1 MSGLSMEC
9 AASFPVILLLCLV
22 NLFSSLRPTACPN
35 RMNRRL
41 FSVVILLLLLSACQ
55 RPARQS
61 AVRTTDYFPAAG
73 DAWERRKPEEVG
85 LNAALLAQAVDF
97 AKQQETRQMP
107 RDFSTQEEIFGTLL
121 GPIPSDRA
129 LTNGI
134 ILRHGYIVAEWG
146 ETARPDPTYS
156 VAKSVLSTLAGLTL
170 DRGLIK
176 TVQDPVGKY
185 IHDGGYDSDQNR
197 TITWEHH
204 LQQTSEWEG
213 ELWGKK
219 HDFVGATAY
228 GKGERKPRALQPTG
242 TFYEYNDVRIN
253 RMALS
258 LLRLWKKPL
267 PNVLKDEIMDP
278 IGASNTWQYVGY
290 PNARVAIDGKMMS
303 SVSGGTRWGG
313 GLWIS
318 TRDEARFGYLALR
331 QGRWQDKQLVSAD
344 WFKAAV
350 KRGPVGPDYG
360 YLWWLNTE
368 KKAWPSA
375 PTTSFA
381 AIGAGSNTIWIDP
394 EHDLVIVWRW
404 HDGSPDELIRRV
416 LAAVK

>member
-1 MSGLSMEC
+1 
-9 AASFPVILLLCLV
+9 
-22 NLFSSLRPTACPN
+22 
-35 RMNRRL
+35 MNRFKL
-41 FSVVILLLLLSACQ
+41 VAFAFFFLTAACQ
-55 RPARQS
+55 RPAQ
-61 AVRTTDYFPAAG
+61 RTTNRATDYFPAAG
-73 DAWERRKPEEVG
+73 DAWEHHKPEDVG
-85 LNAALLAQAVDF
+85 MDAALLQQAVSF
-97 AKQQETRQMP
+97 ARQRETTQMP

-121 GPIPSDRA
+121 GPVPSDRA
-129 LTNGI
+129 QTNGL

-146 ETARPDPTYS
+146 ETDRPDPTYS
-156 VAKSVLSTLAGLTL
+156 VAKSVLATLAGLTI

-176 TVQDPVGKY
+176 DVHDPVANY
-185 IHDGGYDSDQNR
+185 IQDGGYDSEQNR
-197 TITWEHH
+197 NITWEHH
-204 LQQTSEWEG
+204 LRQTSEWEG
-213 ELWGKK
+213 ELWDKK
-219 HDFVGATAY
+219 HDFVGKEAY
-228 GKGERKPRALQPTG
+228 GRGERKPRALQPPG

-303 SVSGGTRWGG
+303 SISGGTRWGG

-331 QGRWQDKQLVSAD
+331 NGRWREKQLVSAN

-350 KRGPVGPDYG
+350 QRGPVGPDYG

-375 PTTSFA
+375 PTSSFA

-404 HDGSPDELIRRV
+404 HDGSPDEFIKRV